1 VSRKEVRAEVEEWE
15 EPLHPGPISAF
26 YPTFPHNATQL
37 AHFLPRMSTLSHR
50 AVAESAKKQGFRP
63 WGIVEPPAANLCKTT
78 CRWLFCTGPCRLRAL
93 PSEACAFGGAPWEHP
108 SIDLRWR
115 RRCLLRCV
123 AMKTMRLLALSLVLA
138 LCAAIVAGC
147 GSSSGSGG
155 SDDPAA
161 LIPAGAPVYVEAVVR
176 PEGKVSADLQGALKK
191 ILRTDDPNAKI
202 LELIE
207 DSGKGKDV
215 SFKDDVD
222 PWLGDRVGIAV
233 TALHNGRDADYVAV
247 ISATDDDKA
256 EATLAKQKG
265 DIVKR
270 SYKGVDYR
278 FDRKDKT
285 AAAVFEHRVLVGSE
299 GGLKSVVDAK
309 GGDTLA
315 ESNALSAVRSKVAQ
329 DRIGLFYL
337 DVQGLLRTVSQS
349 ASSDPQVGAMVQSF
363 SSALPKTIGA
373 ALQAQPDA
381 LRIDAVSIGTPKSAS
396 TGGSGADIVATLPG
410 DAWLGLGVANLG
422 QTLDRIVQAVAG
434 GGGITGVGVNALLGQ
449 FQKQTGL
456 DLRKDVLGW
465 MGDAGVF
472 VSGTSTADLG
482 GALVIKTT
490 DPARTRRTMAVLE
503 RFVRQSNGTKV
514 ATLHGSGIDEGFT
527 VKDTSGPAVQ
537 VALAGDRFVV
547 AVGSKDVL
555 AKAISPREQLGS
567 SPAFTAAAGKL
578 GNGLR
583 PSFYLDFTQVTKL
596 IEAFAGSDQ
605 DFQKAKP
612 YLDSFGAIVAGAR
625 DEGSGVTRSRFVV
638 TLR

>member
-37 AHFLPRMSTLSHR
+37 AHFLPPMSTLGRR
-50 AVAESAKKQGFRP
+50 AVPESAKKQGFRR
-63 WGIVEPPAANLCKTT
+63 WGIVERAAANLCKTT
-78 CRWLFCTGPCRLRAL
+78 CRSPFCTSPCRLRAL
-93 PSEACAFGGAPWEHP
+93 PSEACAFRGAPWEYP

-115 RRCLLRCV
+115 WRCLLRCV
-123 AMKTMRLLALSLVLA
+123 AMKTMRLLVLSLVLA

-161 LIPAGAPVYVEAVVR
+161 LIPAGAPVYVEATVR
-176 PEGKVSADLQGALKK
+176 PEGKVRSDVEGALKK
-191 ILRTDDPNAKI
+191 ILRTDDPGARIGK
-202 LELIE
+202 LIDDADKGE
-207 DSGKGKDV
+207 DVTFKDV
-215 SFKDDVD
+215 E
-222 PWLGDRVGIAV
+222 PWLGDRVGVAV
-233 TALHNGRDADYVAV
+233 TALHSGQDADYVAV
-247 ISATDDDKA
+247 ISSTDDDKA
-256 EATLAKQKG
+256 KATLEKMK
-265 DIVKR
+265 DDVVER

-278 FDRKDKT
+278 FDRNDKT
-285 AAAVFEHRVLVGSE
+285 AAAVVEHRVVIGTE
-299 GGLKSVVDAK
+299 GGLKAVVDAK

-315 ESNALSAVRSKVAQ
+315 KSNALSAVRSKVAQ
-329 DRIGLFYL
+329 DRIGLLYL

-396 TGGSGADIVATLPG
+396 TNGSGADIVATLPG

-434 GGGITGVGVNALLGQ
+434 GGGITGVGVNAVLGQ

-456 DLRKDVLGW
+456 DLRKDVLSW

-490 DPARTRRTMAVLE
+490 DPAKTRRTMAVLE
-503 RFVRQSNGTKV
+503 RFVRQSSGTKV
-514 ATLHGSGIDEGFT
+514 ATLHGSAIDEGFT

-555 AKAISPREQLGS
+555 AKAISPRQQLGS

-596 IEAFAGSDQ
+596 IEAYAGSDQ

-612 YLDSFGAIVAGAR
+612 YLDTFGAIVAGAK

-638 TLR
+638 TLK

>member
-1 VSRKEVRAEVEEWE
+1 
-15 EPLHPGPISAF
+15 
-26 YPTFPHNATQL
+26 
-37 AHFLPRMSTLSHR
+37 
-50 AVAESAKKQGFRP
+50 
-63 WGIVEPPAANLCKTT
+63 
-78 CRWLFCTGPCRLRAL
+78 
-93 PSEACAFGGAPWEHP
+93 
-108 SIDLRWR
+108 
-115 RRCLLRCV
+115 
-123 AMKTMRLLALSLVLA
+123 MKTMRPLVLSLVLA
-138 LCAAIVAGC
+138 LCAAIAAGC

-155 SDDPAA
+155 NDDPAA
-161 LIPAGAPVYVEAVVR
+161 LVPAGAPVYAEGVVR
-176 PEGKVSADLQGALKK
+176 PDGKVRSDLEGALKK
-191 ILRTDDPNAKI
+191 ILRTDDPGAKI
-202 LELIE
+202 QKLLE
-207 DSGKGKDV
+207 DSGQGEGV
-215 SFKDDVD
+215 TFKDDVE

-233 TALHNGRDADYVAV
+233 TALHNGRDADYVAIV
-247 ISATDDDKA
+247 SSTDDEKADKA
-256 EATLAKQKG
+256 LAKQKG

-278 FDRKDKT
+278 FDRKEKT
-285 AAAVFEHRVLVGSE
+285 ASAVIEHRVVIGNE
-299 GGLKSVVDAK
+299 GGLKSVIDGK

-315 ESNALSAVRSKVAQ
+315 ESNGLSAVRSKVAQ

-349 ASSDPQVGAMVQSF
+349 ASSDPQVGAIVQSF
-363 SSALPKTIGA
+363 AGAIPKTIGA

-381 LRIDAVSIGTPKSAS
+381 LRVDAVSIGTPKSAS

-410 DAWLGLGVANLG
+410 DSWLGLGVANLG
-422 QTLDRIVQAVAG
+422 QTLDGILQTVAG

-472 VSGTSTADLG
+472 AGGTTSADLG

-490 DPARTRRTMAVLE
+490 DPAKTKRTMAVLE
-503 RFVRQSNGTKV
+503 RFARQQSDKTKIRS
-514 ATLHGSGIDEGFT
+514 LHASGIDAGFT
-527 VKDTSGPAVQ
+527 AQNPTGPAVE

-547 AVGSKDVL
+547 AIGGKGVL
-555 AKAISPREQLGS
+555 AQAIKPGQQLGS

-583 PSFYLDFTQVTKL
+583 PSFFLDFTQVAKL
-596 IEAFAGSDQ
+596 IESFAGQ
-605 DFQKAKP
+605 NPGFQQAKP
-612 YLDSFGAIVAGAR
+612 YLDTFGAIVAGAK

>member
-1 VSRKEVRAEVEEWE
+1 
-15 EPLHPGPISAF
+15 
-26 YPTFPHNATQL
+26 
-37 AHFLPRMSTLSHR
+37 M
-50 AVAESAKKQGFRP
+50 
-63 WGIVEPPAANLCKTT
+63 KTT
-78 CRWLFCTGPCRLRAL
+78 RLL
-93 PSEACAFGGAPWEHP
+93 VMT
-108 SIDLRWR
+108 L
-115 RRCLLRCV
+115 
-123 AMKTMRLLALSLVLA
+123 LLALCGA
-138 LCAAIVAGC
+138 FAAGC

-161 LIPAGAPVYVEAVVR
+161 LIPASAPVYVEGVVR
-176 PEGKVSADLQGALKK
+176 PDGKVRSDLEGALKK
-191 ILRTDDPNAKI
+191 ILRTDDPDAKI
-202 LELIE
+202 RKLIE
-207 DSGKGKDV
+207 DSGQGKDV
-215 SFKDDVD
+215 TFKDDVD

-233 TALHNGRDADYVAV
+233 TALHNGRDADYAAV
-247 ISATDDDKA
+247 ISSTDDDKA
-256 EATLAKQKG
+256 DATLAKQKG

-285 AAAVFEHRVLVGSE
+285 ASTVFEHRVVIGNE
-299 GGLKSVVDAK
+299 GGLKSVIDAK
-309 GGDTLA
+309 GGDTLD
-315 ESNALSAVRSKVAQ
+315 ESNGLKAVRSKVAQ
-329 DRIGLFYL
+329 DRIGLLYL
-337 DVQGLLRTVSQS
+337 DVQGLLRTVSQT
-349 ASSDPQVGAMVQSF
+349 ASSDPQVGAIVQSF
-363 SSALPKTIGA
+363 AGALPKSIGA

-396 TGGSGADIVATLPG
+396 SGGSGADILATLPG
-410 DAWLGLGVANLG
+410 DSWLGLGVANLG
-422 QTLDRIVQAVAG
+422 QTLDGIVQAVAG

-472 VSGTSTADLG
+472 VGGTSNADLG

-490 DPARTRRTMAVLE
+490 DPAKTKRTMAVLE
-503 RFVRQSNGTKV
+503 GFARQSNGTKI
-514 ATLHGSGIDEGFT
+514 ATLHGKGIDEGFT
-527 VKDTSGPAVQ
+527 VRDTSGPAVR

-547 AVGSKDVL
+547 AVGSKDNL
-555 AKAISPREQLGS
+555 AKAIAPGQPLGS

-596 IEAFAGSDQ
+596 IASFAGENPG
-605 DFQKAKP
+605 FQQAKP
-612 YLDSFGAIVAGAR
+612 YLDSFGAVVAGAK